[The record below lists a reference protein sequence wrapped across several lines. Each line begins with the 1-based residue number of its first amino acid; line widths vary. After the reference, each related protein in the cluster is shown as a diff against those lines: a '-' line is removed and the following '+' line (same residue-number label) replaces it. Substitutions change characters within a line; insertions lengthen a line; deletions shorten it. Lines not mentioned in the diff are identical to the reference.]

1 MELLGEKLLATFL
14 IVGIS
19 LIFGFLPLILA
30 KKYDFSSIDTT
41 QPLLMKKQ
49 KKNIKNVVLSFLLNI
64 GGGVLLANSF
74 CHLLPEVREGLEG
87 IDSFL
92 PLAEVIMICGF
103 FFIASLEEILHH
115 FLHPHR
121 SGEERET
128 QENYGT
134 VGKQEEE
141 SRKETEHEKTSAQVK
156 AALRTAF
163 VVLAVSFHS
172 MVEGLT
178 LSLETESSGVWLNA
192 GATAMHKFVISFC
205 IGVECIS
212 NKSSLRTYSVS
223 TVTFSFAAAIG
234 SILGII
240 LTEVTFDS
248 STMDI
253 TLQVLTGIATGTIL
267 YVIFFEIFPKAKE
280 VGGTGTQHI
289 LAMMLGVAIFLPSL
303 YFHSVGHSHGH
314 GHEHHEE
321 EEEEEGRQV
330 NGYFSIS
337 MKPQRPGAFLYKL
350 DVRTA
355 FCWRVGRV
363 LMPTSARLSLHS

>member
-1 MELLGEKLLATFL
+1 LLGEKFLATFL

-19 LIFGFLPLILA
+19 LLFGFLPLFLA

-49 KKNIKNVVLSFLLNI
+49 KKNIKNVILAFLLNI
-64 GGGVLLANSF
+64 GGGVLLANTF

-103 FFIASLEEILHH
+103 FFISSLEEVLHH

-121 SGEERET
+121 SAEERER

-134 VGKQEEE
+134 VGQSDEDH
-141 SRKETEHEKTSAQVK
+141 RKENEHLRTSAQVK

-172 MVEGLT
+172 LVEGLT

-192 GATAMHKFVISFC
+192 AATAMHKFVISFC

-212 NKSSLRTYSVS
+212 NKSSLTTYTVS
-223 TVTFSFAAAIG
+223 TVTFSFAAAVG

-240 LTEVTFDS
+240 LTEFSFDS
-248 STMDI
+248 STMDL

-267 YVIFFEIFPKAKE
+267 YVIFFEIFPKAKQ

-289 LAMMLGVAIFLPSL
+289 LAMVLGFAIFLPSL
-303 YFHSVGHSHGH
+303 YFHSAGHSHGH
-314 GHEHHEE
+314 GHGHEDHEE
-321 EEEEEGRQV
+321 ERKEPQCPENTILQYCWARE
-330 NGYFSIS
+330 NYSTSI
-337 MKPQRPGAFLYKL
+337 
-350 DVRTA
+350 
-355 FCWRVGRV
+355 
-363 LMPTSARLSLHS
+363 

>member
-19 LIFGFLPLILA
+19 LIFGYLPLILA

-41 QPLLMKKQ
+41 QPLLMKQQ
-49 KKNIKNVVLSFLLNI
+49 KKNIKNVVLAFLLNI

-103 FFIASLEEILHH
+103 FFISSLEEVLHH
-115 FLHPHR
+115 FLHPHK
-121 SGEERET
+121 SDEDREI
-128 QENYGT
+128 QESYGT
-134 VGKQEEE
+134 AGPSEGQSK
-141 SRKETEHEKTSAQVK
+141 KENENVKTSAQVK
-156 AALRTAF
+156 TALRTAF

-192 GATAMHKFVISFC
+192 GATALHKFVISFC

-212 NKSSLRTYSVS
+212 NKSSLKTYSVS
-223 TVTFSFAAAIG
+223 TITFSFAAAIG

-240 LTEVTFDS
+240 LTEVSFDS
-248 STMDI
+248 STMNVP
-253 TLQVLTGIATGTIL
+253 LQVLTGIATGTIL
-267 YVIFFEIFPKAKE
+267 YVIFFEIFPKAKA

-289 LAMMLGVAIFLPSL
+289 LAMILGFAIFLPSL
-303 YFHSVGHSHGH
+303 YFHHAGHSHEH
-314 GHEHHEE
+314 HEHHEE
-321 EEEEEGRQV
+321 EEGGEAQCPDTTV
-330 NGYFSIS
+330 LQY
-337 MKPQRPGAFLYKL
+337 
-350 DVRTA
+350 
-355 FCWRVGRV
+355 CW
-363 LMPTSARLSLHS
+363 SLANQSLEIN